1 MRLQYTSCC
10 SRGSHD
16 IYVCFLLS
24 VVVHAFCA
32 GIWVSVSSKLA
43 RATQYNPEVC
53 RKGGRR
59 GRGEKGEKEGEGGQ
73 KVSCVLSFIKISI
86 HVWVTFSKRAI
97 MFSLLQA

>member
-1 MRLQYTSCC
+1 MRLQYHVV
-10 SRGSHD
+10 GEEAM
-16 IYVCFLLS
+16 IYMYVSLS

-43 RATQYNPEVC
+43 RATQYNPEVR

-59 GRGEKGEKEGEGGQ
+59 GSGDKEEKGGEGGQ

-86 HVWVTFSKRAI
+86 HVWITFSKRAI